1 MGRSLPRR
9 DGGSGPAAPRRSG
22 GRRPRRASHL
32 HSPAVI
38 FICGGNEVVSG
49 APSVAEPDIQIA
61 CRVACHPPPPP
72 RPSLESRG
80 CAARV
85 RISLFP
91 AALSPLSHS
100 SLPFV
105 SLTRLLV
112 SDLRPPLGL
121 VTLRPRGCTTIF
133 TLKAFLHPFLSPL
146 ASLITEGARKMT

>member
-1 MGRSLPRR
+1 MRPGSARQRGGGALGRSLPRR
-9 DGGSGPAAPRRSG
+9 SGGSGPAAPRQSG

-61 CRVACHPPPPP
+61 CRVACHPQPPP

-80 CAARV
+80 CAARAC
-85 RISLFP
+85 IFLFP
-91 AALSPLSHS
+91 DALSQLSLS

-105 SLTRLLV
+105 FLMRLGSLRSAAV
-112 SDLRPPLGL
+112 PRSSDPATPGMHIQPPS
-121 VTLRPRGCTTIF
+121 
-133 TLKAFLHPFLSPL
+133 H
-146 ASLITEGARKMT
+146 

>member
-9 DGGSGPAAPRRSG
+9 GGGSGLAAPRRSG

-72 RPSLESRG
+72 RPSPESRG
-80 CAARV
+80 CAARA
-85 RISLFP
+85 RISLFA
-91 AALSPLSHS
+91 AALSPLSLS

-105 SLTRLLV
+105 SLMRLLV
-112 SDLRPPLGL
+112 SDQGPPLGL
-121 VTLRPRGCTTIF
+121 VTL
-133 TLKAFLHPFLSPL
+133 
-146 ASLITEGARKMT
+146 